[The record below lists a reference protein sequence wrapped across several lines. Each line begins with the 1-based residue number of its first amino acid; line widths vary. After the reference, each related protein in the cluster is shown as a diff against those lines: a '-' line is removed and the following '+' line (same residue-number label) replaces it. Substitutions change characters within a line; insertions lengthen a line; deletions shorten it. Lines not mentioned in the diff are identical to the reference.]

1 MGAWLHAIGLGA
13 HATAFEAH
21 NIDGAA
27 LVLLSREERL
37 SARTL
42 SRTRTRIRT
51 PSLSL
56 TRSRTLSLTIRKAN
70 LDGRDRQRM
79 DATLSELC
87 DDVGACERI
96 FKTPIPLV
104 YTRHTSRF
112 VGFWLALLPLAVY
125 GVDTSWNHL
134 LTIPSCMVIT
144 FFLLGIEEL
153 GLQIEEP
160 FSILPIEAFCDAS
173 IGAVLND
180 MVLAADKD
188 RGVDKLFFSRYD
200 TTGDGDT
207 DALNHHRNPNPIS
220 SANLEP

>member
-1 MGAWLHAIGLGA
+1 
-13 HATAFEAH
+13 
-21 NIDGAA
+21 
-27 LVLLSREERL
+27 
-37 SARTL
+37 
-42 SRTRTRIRT
+42 
-51 PSLSL
+51 
-56 TRSRTLSLTIRKAN
+56 
-70 LDGRDRQRM
+70 M

-160 FSILPIEAFCDAS
+160 FSILPMEACLGLGS
-173 IGAVLND
+173 GLGSGIG
-180 MVLAADKD
+180 
-188 RGVDKLFFSRYD
+188 
-200 TTGDGDT
+200 
-207 DALNHHRNPNPIS
+207 
-220 SANLEP
+220 